1 MTRERKGDIKYLMS
15 LNEEQKKAKSVILDN
30 VAVAVYGA
38 AGSGKSL
45 LAAQVALDQLF
56 LYGKKIII
64 VRPAVTAHEDIG
76 YLKGS
81 ADEKMAMFTQPTHQ
95 NMYKLY
101 NKAKIDKEITEGNII
116 VIPVGYTRGY
126 TFADCTVI
134 VEEAQNL
141 TFSQT
146 ELLLGRIGKDN
157 CRMIFC
163 GDSAQIDLKNK
174 KDSGFDFICKHLV
187 NVKGFAVIKLKV
199 NHRHPMVEGILDIF
213 KNYQ

>member
-1 MTRERKGDIKYLMS
+1 MREKKNDIKYLIS
-15 LNEEQKKAKSVILDN
+15 LNEEQKKAKTEILESVASAI
-30 VAVAVYGA
+30 YGA

-45 LAAQVALDQLF
+45 LAAQIALDQLF
-56 LYGKKIII
+56 LYEKKIII

-76 YLKGS
+76 FLKGS
-81 ADEKMAMFTQPTHQ
+81 ADEKMALFTQPTHQ

-101 NKAKIDKEITEGNII
+101 NKAKIDKEILEGNII

-126 TFADCTVI
+126 TFQDCTVI

-174 KDSGFDFICKHLV
+174 KESGFDFICKHLV
-187 NVKGFAVIKLKV
+187 GIEKFCVIKLKQ
-199 NHRHPMVEGILDIF
+199 NHRHSIVEEILEVF
-213 KNYQ
+213 KKYQ

>member
-1 MTRERKGDIKYLMS
+1 MREKKNDIKYLIS
-15 LNEEQKKAKSVILDN
+15 LNDEQKKAKSEILDS
-30 VAVAVYGA
+30 VASAIYGA

-45 LAAQVALDQLF
+45 LAAQIALDQLF

-64 VRPAVTAHEDIG
+64 VRPAVTAQEDIG

-81 ADEKMAMFTQPTHQ
+81 ADEKMALFTQPTHQ

-101 NKAKIDKEITEGNII
+101 NKAKIDKEITEGNIM
-116 VIPVGYTRGY
+116 VIPVGFTRGY
-126 TFADCTVI
+126 TFLDCTVI

-146 ELLLGRIGKDN
+146 ELLLGRIGKDE

-174 KDSGFDFICKHLV
+174 KESGFDFICKHLV
-187 NVKGFAVIKLKV
+187 GIEKFCVIKLKQ
-199 NHRHPMVEGILDIF
+199 NHRHSIVEEILEVF
-213 KNYQ
+213 KKYQ

>member
-1 MTRERKGDIKYLMS
+1 MKERVGEIKYLMS
-15 LNEEQKKAKSVILDN
+15 LNEEQKVAKATILDN
-30 VAVAVYGA
+30 VACAVYGA

-45 LAAQVALDQLF
+45 LAAQIALDQLF
-56 LYGKKIII
+56 KFNRKIVI

-81 ADEKMAMFTQPTHQ
+81 ADEKMALFTQPTHQ

-101 NKAKIDKEITEGNII
+101 NKAKIDKEISEGNII

-146 ELLLGRIGKDN
+146 ELLLGRIGKEN

-174 KDSGFDFICKHLV
+174 KESGFDFICKHLDG
-187 NVKGFAVIKLKV
+187 VKGFSVIKLRE
-199 NHRHPMVEGILDIF
+199 NHRHPIVEDILDIF
-213 KNYQ
+213 KKYQ

>member
-1 MTRERKGDIKYLMS
+1 MREKKNDIKYLIS
-15 LNEEQKKAKSVILDN
+15 LNDEQKKAKSEILDS
-30 VAVAVYGA
+30 VASAIYGA

-45 LAAQVALDQLF
+45 LAAQIALDQLF

-64 VRPAVTAHEDIG
+64 VRPAVTAQEDIG

-81 ADEKMAMFTQPTHQ
+81 DEKMALFTQPTHQ

-101 NKAKIDKEITEGNII
+101 NKAKIDKEITEGNIM
-116 VIPVGYTRGY
+116 VIPVGFTRGY
-126 TFADCTVI
+126 TFLDCTVI

-146 ELLLGRIGKDN
+146 ELLLGRIGKDE

-174 KDSGFDFICKHLV
+174 KESGFDFICKHLV
-187 NVKGFAVIKLKV
+187 GIEKFCVIKLKQ
-199 NHRHPMVEGILDIF
+199 NHRHSIVEEILEVF
-213 KNYQ
+213 KKYQ

>member
-1 MTRERKGDIKYLMS
+1 MREKKNDIKYLIP
-15 LNEEQKKAKSVILDN
+15 LNDEQKKAKAEILDS
-30 VAVAVYGA
+30 VASAVYGA

-45 LAAQVALDQLF
+45 LAAQIALDQLF
-56 LYGKKIII
+56 LYGKKIVI

-81 ADEKMAMFTQPTHQ
+81 ADEKMALFTQPTHQ

-101 NKAKIDKEITEGNII
+101 NKAKIDKEITDGNIM

-126 TFADCTVI
+126 TFLDCTVI

-146 ELLLGRIGKDN
+146 ELLLGRIGKDE

-174 KDSGFDFICKHLV
+174 KESGFDFICKHLV
-187 NVKGFAVIKLKV
+187 GIEKFCVIKLKQ
-199 NHRHPMVEGILDIF
+199 NHRHSIVEEILEVF
-213 KNYQ
+213 KKYQ

>member
-1 MTRERKGDIKYLMS
+1 MREKKNDIKYLIS
-15 LNEEQKKAKSVILDN
+15 LNEEQKKAKTEILESVASAI
-30 VAVAVYGA
+30 YGA

-45 LAAQVALDQLF
+45 LAAQIALDQLF
-56 LYGKKIII
+56 LYDKKIII

-76 YLKGS
+76 FLKGS
-81 ADEKMAMFTQPTHQ
+81 ADEKMALFTQPTHQ

-101 NKAKIDKEITEGNII
+101 NKAKIDKEILEGNII

-126 TFADCTVI
+126 TFQDCTVI

-174 KDSGFDFICKHLV
+174 KESGFDFICKHLV
-187 NVKGFAVIKLKV
+187 GIEKFCVIKLKQ
-199 NHRHPMVEGILDIF
+199 NHRHTIVEEILEVF
-213 KNYQ
+213 KKYQ

>member
-1 MTRERKGDIKYLMS
+1 MREKKNDIKYLIS
-15 LNEEQKKAKSVILDN
+15 LNEEQKKAKTEILESVASAI
-30 VAVAVYGA
+30 YGA

-45 LAAQVALDQLF
+45 LAAQIALDQLF
-56 LYGKKIII
+56 LYDKKIII

-76 YLKGS
+76 FLKGS
-81 ADEKMAMFTQPTHQ
+81 ADEKMALFTQPTHQ

-101 NKAKIDKEITEGNII
+101 NKAKIDKEILEGNII

-126 TFADCTVI
+126 TFQDCTVI

-174 KDSGFDFICKHLV
+174 KESGFDFICKHLV
-187 NVKGFAVIKLKV
+187 GIEKFCVIKLKQ
-199 NHRHPMVEGILDIF
+199 NHRHSIVEEILEVF
-213 KNYQ
+213 KKYQ

>member
-1 MTRERKGDIKYLMS
+1 MREKKNDIKYLIP
-15 LNEEQKKAKSVILDN
+15 LNDEQKKAKAEILDS
-30 VAVAVYGA
+30 VASAIYGA

-45 LAAQVALDQLF
+45 LAAQIALDQLF
-56 LYGKKIII
+56 LYGKKIVI

-81 ADEKMAMFTQPTHQ
+81 ADEKMALFTQPTHQ

-101 NKAKIDKEITEGNII
+101 NKAKIDKEITDGNIM

-126 TFADCTVI
+126 TFLDCTVI

-146 ELLLGRIGKDN
+146 ELLLGRIGKDE

-174 KDSGFDFICKHLV
+174 KESGFDFICKHLV
-187 NVKGFAVIKLKV
+187 GIEKFCVIKLKQ
-199 NHRHPMVEGILDIF
+199 NHRHSIVEEILEVF
-213 KNYQ
+213 KKYQ

>member
-1 MTRERKGDIKYLMS
+1 MREKKNDIKYLIS
-15 LNEEQKKAKSVILDN
+15 LNDEQKKAKAEILDS
-30 VAVAVYGA
+30 VASAIYGA

-45 LAAQVALDQLF
+45 LAAQIALDQLF
-56 LYGKKIII
+56 LYGKKIVI

-81 ADEKMAMFTQPTHQ
+81 ADEKMALFTQPTHQ

-101 NKAKIDKEITEGNII
+101 NKAKIDKEITEGNIM

-126 TFADCTVI
+126 TFLDCTVI

-146 ELLLGRIGKDN
+146 ELLLGRIGKDE

-174 KDSGFDFICKHLV
+174 KESGFDFICKHLQGIE
-187 NVKGFAVIKLKV
+187 KFCVIKLKQ
-199 NHRHPMVEGILDIF
+199 NHRHSIVEEILEVF
-213 KNYQ
+213 KKYQ